1 MIYDTFFNNAKSIT
15 LKSTYFLEVFKNS
28 EALDCTAISID
39 NKETITIGD
48 KVPVTIQASLN
59 TPYNTYYIA
68 NKIYPESR
76 SAIITEFEENDT
88 TLFILPMLGI
98 DLRLLSI
105 KPNFIN
111 GYIATDTN
119 YNELG
124 DCVYIVY
131 RYMPFGQYKNV
142 MKILAEQKEFIS
154 CEKAKDKRF
163 DIVKLAIPDKYK
175 DSVKLIFE
183 GKYSEIPKYLKHII
197 IKASN
202 RSKDDIIH
210 QTLFNSLELK
220 EKLAND
226 LGIRILDLPTELR
239 SKPNKIK
246 EIWQN

>member
-1 MIYDTFFNNAKSIT
+1 MTLYDTFFNNAKSIT

-39 NKETITIGD
+39 NKEKISIGD
-48 KVPVTIQASLN
+48 RVPVIIQASLS

-68 NKIYPESR
+68 NKIYPKSR

-98 DLRLLSI
+98 DLRLLLI

-111 GYIATDTN
+111 GYIKTKTN
-119 YNELG
+119 FNEIG

-131 RYMPFGQYKNV
+131 RYMPFNQYRNI
-142 MKILAEQKEFIS
+142 MKILSEQEGFIS
-154 CEKAKDKRF
+154 CEKAEDKRF
-163 DIVKLAIPDKYK
+163 DIVKIEIPSKYK
-175 DSVKLIFE
+175 ESVKLIFD
-183 GKYSEIPKYLKHII
+183 GKYSEIPKQVKATI

-202 RSKDDIIH
+202 RSKDDIIY

-226 LGIRILDLPTELR
+226 LGIRILDLPKELR

-246 EIWQN
+246 ETW